1 MHPAVRQ
8 YLKAVSRALIGDR
21 KRRRRF
27 LDTLRERITETG
39 ETPDDVTYASLC
51 VRFGTPQ
58 EMAAAFLETEGPAQ
72 VKAAVDWKK
81 KALLAVAIALAVAL
95 LGWALVLVSLHREG
109 QKNLGG
115 FTVDLLDESEVLIA
129 EDDTT

>member
-8 YLKAVSRALIGDR
+8 YLKAVERALIGD
-21 KRRRRF
+21 KARRRRF

-51 VRFGTPQ
+51 ARFGTPQ

-72 VKAAVDWKK
+72 LKAAVAWKK
-81 KALLAVAIALAVAL
+81 KVLLAVAIAIAAAL
-95 LGWALVLVSLHREG
+95 LVWALVLASLHRAG

-115 FTVDLLDESEVLIA
+115 FTVDLLGESEVLIA
-129 EDDTT
+129 EDSAT